1 MKTEAVRTQ
10 IDIQSLI
17 CDRCGRRAERDDVD
31 CEFHEFTSIYYRAGY
46 GSIFG
51 DGNNIE
57 LDLCQHCVKDTLG
70 AWIRVTD
77 PLAGFSEEQ
86 HGGEFPNESDKL
98 FRARARA
105 NIASSIENDD
115 GIPADRVITNLKRQ
129 LWALR
134 STLRSVIRSHPSVA
148 QSNGILSFGSFW
160 LGAPVVTNRPLPA
173 LGLEEGACGS
183 VVHIDLT
190 LDLIDVEFVTD
201 VDGRTSVKTVDAQWL
216 NPGKWE

>member
-1 MKTEAVRTQ
+1 MKTEAVRPQ

-17 CDRCGRRAERDDVD
+17 CDRCSRRAERDDVD
-31 CEFHEFTSIYYRAGY
+31 CELHEFTSIHYRAGY

-51 DGNNIE
+51 DGSDIE

-98 FRARARA
+98 FRARARV
-105 NIASSIENDD
+105 NIARSIENDD
-115 GIPADRVITNLKRQ
+115 GVPAEQVIARLKERLGQARNQIRQRQ
-129 LWALR
+129 L
-134 STLRSVIRSHPSVA
+134 IA
-148 QSNGILSFGSFW
+148 QSSRPPSSGLFRVGS
-160 LGAPVVTNRPLPA
+160 PVVTNKPLPN
-173 LGLEEGACGS
+173 LDLEAGAHGS
-183 VVHIDLT
+183 VVRIHDTADLV
-190 LDLIDVEFVTD
+190 DVEFVTD
-201 VDGRTSVKTVDAQWL
+201 EDGRTSVKTVDAQWL